1 MSQEPLTLYKL
12 IILHMLNRVDFP
24 LTSAQVGNFI
34 LEKEYTN
41 FLTLQQAISELTQAG
56 LISARSEGNRTYL
69 QITQE
74 GKGTLSFFDNRISDT
89 IKDEITTFL
98 KENEIEL
105 INEISIRGDYYKATT
120 GEYHAHLI
128 VSEKNIPLVD
138 ITLSVPTAE
147 SASIICDNW
156 QYKNEE
162 IYQYLIQ
169 QLF

>member
-105 INEISIRGDYYKATT
+105 INEISIR
-120 GEYHAHLI
+120 
-128 VSEKNIPLVD
+128 
-138 ITLSVPTAE
+138 
-147 SASIICDNW
+147 
-156 QYKNEE
+156 
-162 IYQYLIQ
+162 
-169 QLF
+169 